1 MCCYFINF
9 CETNILLDKEG
20 LILQF
25 VGYAISIQFEIMT
38 YVYRKHYPLPL
49 PYAGKT
55 DPEILQETIR
65 RLQAEIRAL
74 QSQVV
79 FVCAI
84 LLRDGVLKVWN
95 R

>member
-1 MCCYFINF
+1 MCVLFIF
-9 CETNILLDKEG
+9 VKTNTLLDKEG

-38 YVYRKHYPLPL
+38 YVYRIHYPLPL
-49 PYAGKT
+49 PYAGKP